1 MTDLTVGPDYNPD
14 HETLTDTGGRPIT
27 PGFLQ
32 QLSEEADTG
41 YDLTHDRQLSS
52 DDLAAMRTRGRPT
65 PDTTAGKSR
74 AVSVRMNP
82 ELLSELHTAAA
93 ARHVPISTLIREA
106 TAQWLHHHAS

>member
-1 MTDLTVGPDYNPD
+1 MTINIDDGLLVIHAMDI
-14 HETLTDTGGRPIT
+14 RPKYR
-27 PGFLQ
+27 
-32 QLSEEADTG
+32 DR
-41 YDLTHDRQLSS
+41 YDP

-82 ELLSELHTAAA
+82 ELLSELHAAAA

>member
-1 MTDLTVGPDYNPD
+1 MTETTVGPDYDPD
-14 HETLTDTGGRPIT
+14 HETLTDTEGQPIT
-27 PGFLQ
+27 PDYLQ
-32 QLSEEADTG
+32 QLSEEADAG
-41 YDLTHDRQLSS
+41 YDLTHDRQLDP

-65 PDTTAGKSR
+65 PHTTAGQSR

-82 ELLSELHTAAA
+82 ELLHELHTAAA